1 MKGNYYDDTNITV
14 GSTKPYMLASI
25 IALII
30 GISAFFVGL
39 FNSQMALNEKGYY
52 LIILLY
58 GLCSMVSLQKNS
70 RYKTK

>member
-1 MKGNYYDDTNITV
+1 MTV

-70 RYKTK
+70 RYNTK